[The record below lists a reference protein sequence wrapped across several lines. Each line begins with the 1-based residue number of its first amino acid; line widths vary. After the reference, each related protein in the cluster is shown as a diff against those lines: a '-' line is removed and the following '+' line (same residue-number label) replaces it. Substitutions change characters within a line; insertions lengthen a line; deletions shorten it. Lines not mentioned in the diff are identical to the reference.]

1 MATHR
6 SPHTADRAHI
16 SIRWM
21 RPGDLEAVVRLD
33 AQVFGAARQA
43 YFEQRLAAL
52 DAHDPAA
59 HTIGLVAE
67 DDGAI
72 AGFVMGTLTSG
83 EFGFSEVALLMD
95 SIAVYPR
102 RQRRGIGRQLAEALI
117 AEGAARGARDVYTL
131 VNAKSW
137 DMLKFFDSAHFGLA
151 QTMLLRRPIG
161 ESNGSEP

>member
-1 MATHR
+1 MATRR
-6 SPHTADRAHI
+6 SPHVAGHVHT

-21 RPGDLEAVVRLD
+21 RPSDLEAVVRLD
-33 AQVFGAARQA
+33 ARVFGAARQA

-52 DAHDPAA
+52 DPQAPAA

-67 DDGAI
+67 EDGAI
-72 AGFVMGTLTSG
+72 AGFAMGTLTSG

-95 SIAVYPR
+95 SIAVHPR

-137 DMLKFFDSAHFGLA
+137 DMLKFFDSVHFGLA
-151 QTMLLRRPIG
+151 QTMLLRRPIS

>member
-1 MATHR
+1 MTTHR
-6 SPHTADRAHI
+6 SPHVADRAHT

-21 RPGDLEAVVRLD
+21 RPGDLDAVVRLD

-52 DAHDPAA
+52 NPHAPAA

-67 DDGAI
+67 EDSDL

-83 EFGFSEVALLMD
+83 EFGFDAVALLMD
-95 SIAVYPR
+95 SIAVHPR
-102 RQRRGIGRQLAEALI
+102 RQRRGIGRQLAEAII
-117 AEGAARGARDVYTL
+117 AEGAARGARDAYTL
-131 VNAKSW
+131 VNATSW

-161 ESNGSEP
+161 ESHGEGP